1 MVIGRVNSRQKADSA
16 VQHFKFHLKTRI
28 LPLINNGVK
37 KVLHHDKQ
45 LFFKNQLYARVERSP
60 RQTGHL
66 VNLIKLRNG
75 ANVLQTVFEE
85 LLKKTPQKTTTPHI
99 LV

>member
-1 MVIGRVNSRQKADSA
+1 MVMGGVNSRQKAESA

-28 LPLINNGVK
+28 LPLINKGVK

-45 LFFKNQLYARVERSP
+45 LFLKNQLYARLECSP

-66 VNLIKLRNG
+66 VNLIKLRHR
-75 ANVLQTVFEE
+75 ANVLQTAFEE
-85 LLKKTPQKTTTPHI
+85 LLKKQPHTS
-99 LV
+99 